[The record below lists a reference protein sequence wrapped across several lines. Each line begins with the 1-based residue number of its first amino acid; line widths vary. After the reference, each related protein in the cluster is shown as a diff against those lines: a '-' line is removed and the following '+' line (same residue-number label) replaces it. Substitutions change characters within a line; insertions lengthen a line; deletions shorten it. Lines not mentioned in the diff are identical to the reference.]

1 MALPIRLRARQRGTY
16 TEVHVLM
23 PHPMESGFRRDD
35 AGHLVPSHHICEVA
49 VSLDERSVFQATLGI
64 AVSSDPVLVFRLA
77 GARTGQRLRA
87 TWTDTQGAMCSGET
101 VI

>member
-1 MALPIRLRARQRGTY
+1 MVLPIRIRARQRGTF

-23 PHPMESGFRRDD
+23 PHPMESGFRRDE
-35 AGHLVPSHHICEVA
+35 AGHLVPPHYICEVA
-49 VSLDERSVFQATLGI
+49 VSLDERSVFAATLGA

-87 TWTDTQGAMCSGET
+87 TWTDTQGEVLSGEA